1 MTVSTPHVLIAG
13 AGPVGM
19 MSALALGRAG
29 IRVSLIES
37 AAGLNRDLRAST
49 FHPPT
54 LDMLAKYGLTSSLI
68 EQGLVARFT
77 QQRDRTQGVIAEF
90 DLSQLAGLTDHPFR
104 LQCEQWKLTDLILA
118 QLTQLPHVSVE
129 FDSRVESVSQTANS
143 VSVHIRQG
151 DQLQTLHG
159 DYLIGADGAWS
170 AVRTQLGIAF
180 EGYTYPE
187 RFLVV
192 STPFE
197 YADHMPQLSY
207 VNYCSDPHE
216 WCVLLRVPTLW
227 RVLFPT
233 KEDETDEQ
241 VLTDESVQTRL
252 QRLLPQSEDYTVVHR
267 TLYKVHQRVAQHFRQ
282 GRVFLAGDAAHINNP
297 LGGMGMNG
305 GIHDAMN
312 LCEKLTAVLLQ
323 GAHTEVLDLY
333 EKQRRTI
340 AIEYINASTARN
352 KKEIE
357 ERDPVLRQKNHD
369 ELRALAADPAS
380 SLAYLRKTSMIDA
393 LERAKA
399 LT

>member
-1 MTVSTPHVLIAG
+1 M
-13 AGPVGM
+13 
-19 MSALALGRAG
+19 
-29 IRVSLIES
+29 
-37 AAGLNRDLRAST
+37 
-49 FHPPT
+49 
-54 LDMLAKYGLTSSLI
+54 
-68 EQGLVARFT
+68 
-77 QQRDRTQGVIAEF
+77 
-90 DLSQLAGLTDHPFR
+90 
-104 LQCEQWKLTDLILA
+104 
-118 QLTQLPHVSVE
+118 
-129 FDSRVESVSQTANS
+129 
-143 VSVHIRQG
+143 
-151 DQLQTLHG
+151 HG

-369 ELRALAADPAS
+369 ELRARAADPAS

>member
-19 MSALALGRAG
+19 MSALTLGRAG
-29 IRVSLIES
+29 IRVTLLES

-90 DLSQLAGLTDHPFR
+90 DLSQLSGLTDHPFR

-118 QLTQLPHVSVE
+118 QLTQLSHVSVE

-192 STPFE
+192 STPFG
-197 YADHMPQLSY
+197 YADHMPHLSY